1 MAQQNSFPKSHFSLL
16 VIKQR
21 GDSRKKLRWV
31 DIIGSFHDK
40 VCLRMMQ
47 SIKICCIT
55 LKVLWSKIK
64 KNVNTWK
71 ELQYANEQGYFK
83 K

>member
-40 VCLRMMQ
+40 VFENDA
-47 SIKICCIT
+47 KY
-55 LKVLWSKIK
+55 
-64 KNVNTWK
+64 KNLLHYI
-71 ELQYANEQGYFK
+71 ESPME
-83 K
+83 